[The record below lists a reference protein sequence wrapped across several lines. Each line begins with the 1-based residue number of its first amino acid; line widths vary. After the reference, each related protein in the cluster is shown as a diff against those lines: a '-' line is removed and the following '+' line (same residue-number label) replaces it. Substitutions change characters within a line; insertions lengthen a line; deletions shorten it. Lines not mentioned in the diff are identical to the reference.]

1 MVSTNLQARSDIKRA
16 LAWLWYYIQTEDYG
30 SAKNASDNLRDTLL
44 KYYITRG
51 ISANHFYDLFEEL
64 NYDILYSTN
73 NYFKKQ
79 IIFDQVLKIVN
90 EIRTS
95 TKDPLMRLQ
104 EIYDDIRHLYTNIDK
119 YNVAEL
125 IDCFDEV
132 NALKSE
138 MEKIGG
144 AVYNYYTLMMEK
156 LGICESS
163 MLRVNQTR
171 LTDSLFSQLEVTFGE
186 FFKSVHKVLTPPV
199 RLTLP
204 KGELFDQAARGV
216 PIGELAEAT
225 GHPEDELR
233 MMLQAEQM
241 ARAQKEAEAEK
252 TDDAEDET
260 FGT

>member
-1 MVSTNLQARSDIKRA
+1 MVSTNLQARSDIKKT
-16 LAWLWYYIQTEDYG
+16 LDWLWYYIQTEDYG
-30 SAKNASDNLRDTLL
+30 NAKNASDMLRDTLL

-51 ISANHFYDLFEEL
+51 VSANHFYDLFEEL
-64 NYDILYSTN
+64 NYDILFSTS

-95 TKDPLMRLQ
+95 TKDPLLRLQ

-132 NALKSE
+132 NALKPE

-156 LGICESS
+156 LGTCESS

-171 LTDSLFSQLEVTFGE
+171 LTDSLFSQLEVTFAE

-199 RLTLP
+199 RLIIQ
-204 KGELFDQAARGV
+204 KGELSDQTARGV
-216 PIGELAEAT
+216 PIGEIAEAT

-241 ARAQKEAEAEK
+241 ARAQKEAESENNDEEEA
-252 TDDAEDET
+252 DDL
-260 FGT
+260 GT

>member
-1 MVSTNLQARSDIKRA
+1 MVSTNLQARSDIKKS
-16 LAWLWYYIQTEDYG
+16 LDWLWYYIQTEDYG
-30 SAKNASDNLRDTLL
+30 NAKNASDMLRDTLL

-51 ISANHFYDLFEEL
+51 IPANHFYELFEEL

-73 NYFKKQ
+73 SHFKKQ

-90 EIRTS
+90 EIKTS
-95 TKDPLMRLQ
+95 TKDPLLRLQ

-132 NALKSE
+132 NALKVE
-138 MEKIGG
+138 MERIGG

-156 LGICESS
+156 LGTCESS

-171 LTDSLFSQLEVTFGE
+171 LTDSLFQQLEGTFGE
-186 FFKSVHKVLTPPV
+186 FFKAVHKVLTPPV
-199 RLTLP
+199 RLILQ
-204 KGELFDQAARGV
+204 KGELFDQSARGV
-216 PIGELAEAT
+216 PLGELAEAT

-241 ARAQKEAEAEK
+241 ARASKDAEEK
-252 TDDAEDET
+252 PKDEEDET
-260 FGT
+260 FGE